1 MIFRLERNGGI
12 YVYGDWNKVV
22 FSLRVNE
29 DPGRRLVIRPVE
41 GCYIGKPRGEDLEYC
56 MNGQFSVDVESVIPS
71 RLVCQ

>member
-1 MIFRLERNGGI
+1 MPDHDFVSKDC
-12 YVYGDWNKVV
+12 VYRIRRSV

-29 DPGRRLVIRPVE
+29 DPERRLVIRPVE

-56 MNGQFSVDVESVIPS
+56 MNGQFSVDVELVISS